1 MNLWHSRF
9 EAYCPGNF
17 AGRFSRKCATPSLK
31 SALFRLSRISS
42 SASCI
47 DVARSTNR
55 ASHDGALGMAFG
67 VITNTLLISVLG
79 VAPARASASVHIV
92 ECFTTAASGISHIA
106 HGNVDWRLFGRLV
119 IPGVVGGISGAYL
132 LSSIDAGVARPFVMA
147 YLACIGIYLLWR
159 AWEISHQHEHRA
171 PRYIAP
177 LGLVGGF
184 LDAAG
189 GGGWGPVVTSNLLVQ
204 GSEPR
209 RTIGTVNASEFVLT
223 LTISATFLIALGAE
237 AFTKAVFG
245 LIVGGLIAAPIGALL
260 VKRISPKWLLGL
272 VGLVLLATSAFNVI
286 KALMA

>member
-1 MNLWHSRF
+1 MDLQLVESILPF
-9 EAYCPGNF
+9 
-17 AGRFSRKCATPSLK
+17 
-31 SALFRLSRISS
+31 
-42 SASCI
+42 
-47 DVARSTNR
+47 VAVGFL
-55 ASHDGALGMAFG
+55 AQLVDGALGMAFG

-119 IPGVVGGISGAYL
+119 VPGTIGGIAAAYL

-147 YLACIGIYLLWR
+147 YLACIGVYLIWR
-159 AWEISHQHEHRA
+159 AWEMGHHHVHKA

-177 LGLVGGF
+177 LGMIGGF

-223 LTISATFLIALGAE
+223 LTISATFLVALGAE
-237 AFTKAVFG
+237 AFTKATIG
-245 LIVGGLIAAPIGALL
+245 LIIGGLLAAPIGALL
-260 VKRISPKWLLGL
+260 VKRVSAKWLLGMVGVVL
-272 VGLVLLATSAFNVI
+272 VTTSVFSVTRVLMSG
-286 KALMA
+286 